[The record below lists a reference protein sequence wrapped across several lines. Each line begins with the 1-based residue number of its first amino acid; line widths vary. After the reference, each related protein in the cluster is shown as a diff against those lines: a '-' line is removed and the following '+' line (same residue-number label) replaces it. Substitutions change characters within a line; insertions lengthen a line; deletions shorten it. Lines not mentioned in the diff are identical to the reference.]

1 MRLIPRAITLS
12 FLIHNAVE
20 DEKIDYLVRLAIMLI
35 PRAKTLSF
43 LIHSAVEDKEIDYLV
58 DVGDDVDTK
67 GNNSSFICHLQSSV
81 EDKEIED
88 LVKAVDDADTKGN
101 NSDWEP
107 PVPKRKRETPK
118 VVPVS
123 SRYAD
128 LPKRESRYRIA
139 KNLDAVTRKAKQV
152 YESSE
157 MFIEQKVKRRKS
169 VSWLK

>member
-1 MRLIPRAITLS
+1 M
-12 FLIHNAVE
+12 
-20 DEKIDYLVRLAIMLI
+20 
-35 PRAKTLSF
+35 
-43 LIHSAVEDKEIDYLV
+43 
-58 DVGDDVDTK
+58 
-67 GNNSSFICHLQSSV
+67 
-81 EDKEIED
+81 
-88 LVKAVDDADTKGN
+88 
-101 NSDWEP
+101 
-107 PVPKRKRETPK
+107 PKRKRETPK

-169 VSWLK
+169 VSWLRKTKFLSVKLIFFYPSVSTYVLGAQKNFLSEMVLLSTHSICFNVLF